1 MPIMGPAVPTL
12 RTWETSTRKSFWI
25 LNRRFPM
32 LQLPSMRNAISTLQS
47 SKTRW
52 ESNES
57 HERKQVIVYYNQRQ
71 FEGTWRNVLG
81 SPWDLSG
88 SLGALAVDLCPW
100 PSNPARW
107 EDVAITHQPCTWSV
121 VLWRTM
127 SMTKTSNKA
136 TLLIA
141 KHFCKKIWRILGH
154 KMKCPV
160 SGAKS
165 VFSFHGNWWMSKL

>member
-52 ESNES
+52 ETNES
-57 HERKQVIVYYNQRQ
+57 HERKQGIVYQY
-71 FEGTWRNVLG
+71 EGTWGNVLG
-81 SPWDLSG
+81 SPWVRSG
-88 SLGALAVDLCPW
+88 SLGALAVVLSPR
-100 PSNPARW
+100 PPNPARR
-107 EDVAITHQPCTWSV
+107 EDVAHQPCT
-121 VLWRTM
+121 WRTM

-136 TLLIA
+136 TRA
-141 KHFCKKIWRILGH
+141 HCKTFLQNDFTYSWTYCGTF

-160 SGAKS
+160 SGVK
-165 VFSFHGNWWMSKL
+165 KD